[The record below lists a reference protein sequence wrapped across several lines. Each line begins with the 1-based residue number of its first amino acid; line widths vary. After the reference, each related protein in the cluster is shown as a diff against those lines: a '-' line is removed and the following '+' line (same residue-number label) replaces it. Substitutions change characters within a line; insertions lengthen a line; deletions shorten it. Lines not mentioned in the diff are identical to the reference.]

1 MSKQVQFRRGTTAQ
15 TSTFTGAVGEVTVDT
30 TKDVLV
36 VHDGA
41 TAGGFPV
48 ASARDVAAANLSIG
62 NVSASLAITNLNLAE
77 YSSAFAL
84 ANALPTTVNGLTAN
98 VAALNSNV
106 FVTNFY
112 ANANTAAYLATAG
125 IPISSSLITASK
137 VTAANLVSTGNLYV
151 SGNLFVTGTTTS
163 VNQETINGVEIV
175 AGNIVANSGTASTN
189 TTTGALVVSGGIGA
203 SGDINIGGTL
213 SATTGVV
220 AGTVSAT
227 TIGNIG
233 ANHVGN
239 GGFLSNVIGAN
250 VTGTVTTSNVAQYA
264 AVATTGT
271 DASYYLP
278 FGVLGTTGNTALGV
292 ATSLSFNPST
302 GRLTATGLTTTV
314 VGTSA
319 TSFNL
324 VNANALT
331 VNAFGAATAV
341 NLGASNV
348 NLNVGTSTGN
358 ITAGNVLSANYLF
371 ANGVNLLTT
380 ATNYTD
386 ANVAFLQAEINA
398 ANAIVAATT
407 YTNYSVSQF
416 LPTYTG
422 AIGQSSSILA
432 LVSNVSVL
440 QGNAVSQALQINSIN
455 ANVSSANSAIQTL
468 NANVGAYEIYANANI
483 GTITNNITSIN
494 ANVAAANAAILGLQ
508 TGSGFATTAQLSAN
522 VNAANSAIQLLGA
535 NVGSYETWA
544 NLTFTNYANSNV
556 SSYLSSGTDSTI
568 IGVLG
573 NITAANS
580 AIVSIQANITA
591 ANSAIQTLNANVGA
605 YETWANLTFGTLY
618 SNANVAGYLLTNT
631 NDISAPNLRLS
642 SNKTISSTSDGIGFR
657 INNIP
662 NAFQLYNNG
671 SVAVGEARN
680 RTGFTSNLMLDN
692 STVYG
697 ISQIGYLNSNNNTTV
712 SGFNN
717 QLNAAN
723 TYPSVNTVSTYVHYS
738 SGTNPLPLGTYLD
751 THIGFNADPSMT
763 VGNVNIGYYGAL
775 PAATT
780 SFNLFMAGADSQ
792 FDSNVIINGN
802 LTANGNVSFASTTG
816 TPSTPGSVA
825 SWLKVKVGGSVYYM
839 PLYQ

>member
-48 ASARDVAAANLSIG
+48 ASARDVAAANLHIG

-77 YSSAFAL
+77 YSTAFAL
-84 ANALPTTVNGLTAN
+84 ANALPTTVNGLTTN
-98 VAALNSNV
+98 VAALNTNV

-112 ANANTAAYLATAG
+112 ANANTAAYLATAV
-125 IPISSSLITASK
+125 IPISASLINASQ

-151 SGNLFVTGTTTS
+151 SGNLFVTGTTTT

-189 TTTGALVVSGGIGA
+189 TTTGAIVVSGGVGV

-213 SATTGVV
+213 AATTGVV
-220 AGTVSAT
+220 AGTVSAA

-239 GGFLSNVIGAN
+239 GGFLSNIIGAN

-264 AVATTGT
+264 AVTTT
-271 DASYYLP
+271 STNASYYLP

-302 GRLTATGLTTTV
+302 GSLATTGLTTGAVVASGSTFTLANTV
-314 VGTSA
+314 AS
-319 TSFNL
+319 
-324 VNANALT
+324 T

-341 NLGASNV
+341 NLGASSV
-348 NLNVGTSTGN
+348 TLNVGTGTGN
-358 ITAGNVLSANYLF
+358 VTAGNVLSTNYLF

-422 AIGQSSSILA
+422 AIGQSSSVLA

-440 QGNAVSQALQINSIN
+440 QGNALTQALQINSTN
-455 ANVSSANSAIQTL
+455 ANVASANSAIQTL
-468 NANVGAYEIYANANI
+468 SANVGAYEIYANANI

-494 ANVAAANAAILGLQ
+494 ANVAAANAAILSLQ
-508 TGSGFATTAQLSAN
+508 TGSGFATTGQLSAN
-522 VNAANSAIQLLGA
+522 IGAANAAIQTLNA
-535 NVGSYETWA
+535 NIGSFHTYA
-544 NLTFTNYANSNV
+544 NTTFTNYANSNV
-556 SSYLSSGTDSTI
+556 TSYLSAGTDSTLLGI
-568 IGVLG
+568 VG

-580 AIVSIQANITA
+580 AIIGIQANITA
-591 ANSAIQTLNANVGA
+591 ANSAIQTLSANVGA

-631 NDISAPNLRLS
+631 GDISAPNLRLS
-642 SNKTISSTSDGIGFR
+642 SSKVISSGFNGINFQ

-662 NAFQLYNNG
+662 NAFQVYNNG
-671 SVAVGEARN
+671 SVGVGNARD

-697 ISQIGYLNSNNNTTV
+697 ISQLGYLNSNNNVTV
-712 SGFNN
+712 TGYSN

-738 SGTNPLPLGTYLD
+738 SGTNPLPLGTYID

-763 VGNVNIGYYGAL
+763 VGNLNIGYYGAL

-780 SFNLFMAGADSQ
+780 SFNLYMTGADNL

-802 LTANGNVSFASTTG
+802 ITANGNVSFASTTG
-816 TPSTPGSVA
+816 TPATPGSVA

-839 PLYQ
+839 PLYH